1 MKYDVIIVGAGPAG
15 IFSALELTKK
25 KGLKVLMLEKGKDLK
40 NRRCYVRT
48 GSTCKRCTPCET
60 ICGWGGAGAFSDGKL
75 NLSPEIGGNL
85 QKWVPRLKSLID
97 EVDRIFLD
105 YGAPKKIY
113 GENQD
118 EIEHWQS
125 AALKANLRLIPS
137 KVRHLGTERCR
148 KVLANMRKELESRV
162 EIRTEFEVTQ
172 IVAIN
177 GKARGVVGK
186 NREKIDGRYVICAPG
201 RSGADWLQGEARRL
215 DLTTTNNPVDV
226 GVRVELPGV
235 CMAPLTNA
243 VYEPKLIYY
252 SKHFDDK
259 IRLFCMNP
267 YGEVVAEYVN
277 HIVTVNGHS
286 WEEKRTSNTNFAL
299 LVSTSFTE
307 PFREPIKYGEYL
319 ASLANMLGDGV
330 LVQRLGDLQRG
341 RRSTPE
347 RIRRGIVEPTLK
359 DATPGDLSFVLPY
372 RYLLGILEM
381 IEALDCLTP
390 GVNSPH
396 TLLYGVEVKFY
407 SMQLK
412 LNQTLQTEIENLFA
426 IGDGAGITRGL
437 VQAAA
442 SGLWVGRNL
451 RSHI

>member
-15 IFSALELTKK
+15 ILAALELTKE
-25 KGLKVLMLEKGKDLK
+25 KGVRVLMLEKGKDLK
-40 NRRCYVRT
+40 KRRCYVRA
-48 GSTCKRCTPCET
+48 GHHCKRCTPCEM

-75 NLSPEIGGNL
+75 NLSSEVGGNL
-85 QKWVPRLKSLID
+85 KQWIPRLPSLIE

-105 YGAPKKIY
+105 YGTPRKIY
-113 GENQD
+113 GEDRD
-118 EIEHWQS
+118 EIERWQN
-125 AALKANLRLIPS
+125 AALKANLRLVPS

-148 KVLANMRKELESRV
+148 EVLANMRKELENRV
-162 EIRTEFEVTQ
+162 EIRTGFEVIQ
-172 IVAIN
+172 ILVAN
-177 GKARGVVGK
+177 RKARGVVGK
-186 NREKIDGRYVICAPG
+186 NGETIRGKFVICSPG
-201 RSGADWLQGEARRL
+201 RSGANWLQSEARRL
-215 DLTTTNNPVDV
+215 NLTTKNNPVDV
-226 GVRVELPGV
+226 GVRVELPGI
-235 CMAPLTNA
+235 CMESLTSV

-267 YGEVVAEYVN
+267 YGEVVTEYVN
-277 HIVTVNGHS
+277 QIVTVNGHS
-286 WEEKRTSNTNFAL
+286 WEKKRTPNTNFAL
-299 LVSTSFTE
+299 LVSTSFTD

-330 LVQRLGDLQRG
+330 LIQRLGDLQSG

-347 RIRRGIVEPTLK
+347 RIRRNIVKPTLK
-359 DATPGDLSFVLPY
+359 NATPGDLSFVLPY
-372 RYLLGILEM
+372 RHLSGIMEM
-381 IEALDCLTP
+381 IEAIDSLTP

-412 LNQTLQTEIENLFA
+412 LNRRLETEVENLFA
-426 IGDGAGITRGL
+426 VGDGAGITRGL

-442 SGLWVGRNL
+442 SGIWVGRCIKD
-451 RSHI
+451 HV